1 MNNFVFTLPKIRIIY
16 VNIVL
21 LYVIIFEILRNNII
35 QWNVSNSATVWS
47 ICPDSL
53 CELNE
58 GIFVSLRF
66 TYKLCILPPTSK
78 MHED

>member
-35 QWNVSNSATVWS
+35 QWNISNSATVWS
-47 ICPDSL
+47 DNIYCFYP
-53 CELNE
+53 
-58 GIFVSLRF
+58 
-66 TYKLCILPPTSK
+66 
-78 MHED
+78 M